1 MSRTHRIAMCAIA
14 AVMALALAG
23 CAGVGQGANGDSSA
37 SQQSDSAP
45 QKNETPG
52 INETTSLD
60 GIIDAITKDFETT
73 QADISAGLESAKAK
87 AGGSYADYTAN
98 SDALTS
104 WIDDTQDKTEAL
116 IARTSDS
123 AAKYYKLL
131 AQQAPSMDY
140 RDVDDAMK
148 AFYRAVYDDAF
159 SGFYRAVYTDA
170 YKDVYRTFYDG
181 VMKDAY
187 NAVPYAEA
195 SDAQSAMYRVISDG
209 QSDLYRTISDAQ
221 SDTYRTHSDVASEFY
236 NKNYDLSKVL
246 DE

>member
-1 MSRTHRIAMCAIA
+1 MNRTHRIAMCAIA

-45 QKNETPG
+45 QKNEMPG

-60 GIIDAITKDFETT
+60 GIVDAITKDFETT

-87 AGGSYADYTAN
+87 AGGSYTDYTAN

-104 WIDDTQDKTEAL
+104 WIDDTQGKTEAL

-131 AQQAPSMDY
+131 AQQAPSMAT
-140 RDVDDAMK
+140 AMW
-148 AFYRAVYDDAF
+148 
-159 SGFYRAVYTDA
+159 
-170 YKDVYRTFYDG
+170 
-181 VMKDAY
+181 M
-187 NAVPYAEA
+187 
-195 SDAQSAMYRVISDG
+195 M
-209 QSDLYRTISDAQ
+209 L
-221 SDTYRTHSDVASEFY
+221 
-236 NKNYDLSKVL
+236 
-246 DE
+246 